1 MEWKVRALLDNRLL
15 SRVGR
20 NEIAVAVS
28 EGFHCNNEPEKDES
42 CRTHQLPQ
50 PAGRGFL
57 STFVLRLPVLCTW
70 MAMDVHDRSTGAFA
84 PVPLQMDA
92 GLPGGI

>member
-50 PAGRGFL
+50 PASHRFL
-57 STFVLRLPVLCTW
+57 RALVLRLPLLCTC
-70 MAMDVHDRSTGAFA
+70 MAMDIHDRSTGAFA
-84 PVPLQMDA
+84 PVPLQLEA
-92 GLPGGI
+92 RLPGGI